1 MKIKMQTV
9 LAAVSVLALAGCA
22 SQSEKE
28 KQISAQQLVD
38 QELQSKP
45 LR

>member
-9 LAAVSVLALAGCA
+9 LAAVSLLALAGCA

-38 QELQSKP
+38 QNCVSKP